1 MLAYQPIRSS
11 LATINMI
18 AYQGCAAAKRI
29 FAVIDKPIEI
39 KNDESL
45 PDLNVNKCNIMF
57 NNVDFKYLSTSK
69 AAINNLNLDIKGG
82 EMTAFVGHSGA
93 GKSTIINLLPRFYD
107 PQKGEISI
115 DNQNVQKVKLTSLR
129 KYISSES
136 GCNFIR

>member
-1 MLAYQPIRSS
+1 MRCCEK
-11 LATINMI
+11 N
-18 AYQGCAAAKRI
+18 

-69 AAINNLNLDIKGG
+69 AAINNINLDIKGG

-129 KYISSES
+129 KNISLVSQM
-136 GCNFIR
+136 